1 MEYTFEPLTKKN
13 QNDLKPLYKA
23 VFGKTVSYKQ
33 IDEKYNTSYLGKSH
47 FGYFAYFK
55 GKPIAFFGTILM
67 LMQQNGASEISA
79 QCVDSMILPSHSGKG
94 LFTKLGILTFENL
107 KNNNITFIWGFAN
120 QNSEN
125 RVLKSLGFTFHER
138 FEGFKIFVAEKSLE
152 NVFRKFALTRF
163 LHEKYC
169 SFIFS
174 KYKSDIEFKGSLN
187 EKNIV
192 KSIQNKDFQKY
203 KSNNSNFVIKIN
215 NIFFWIKIQ
224 GGLLVGDIQLN
235 DESNFDEALNKLI
248 KLAKMCCVKNII
260 FQTSPNTT
268 ISKLLKNR
276 KIEKFESW
284 AICYKNF
291 SSEFPL
297 ENLKLTLS
305 DIDTF

>member
-1 MEYTFEPLTKKN
+1 MEYVFKPLTKEN
-13 QNDLKPLYKA
+13 QNDLKFLFKA
-23 VFGKTVSYKQ
+23 VFGKKVSYKQ
-33 IDEKYNTSYLGKSH
+33 IDHKYNTLHLGQSH
-47 FGYFAYFK
+47 FGYFAYFE

-67 LMQQNGASEISA
+67 SMNYNGKSEISA

-94 LFTKLGILTFENL
+94 LFTKLGLLTFENL

-120 QNSEN
+120 QNSEK

-138 FEGFKIFVAEKSLE
+138 FEGYKIFVAKKSIE

-163 LHEKYC
+163 LYKKYYG
-169 SFIFS
+169 FIFS
-174 KYKSDIEFKGSLN
+174 EYKSNFEFKGSLN
-187 EKNIV
+187 EVNIV
-192 KSIQNKDFQKY
+192 KSIQNKDYQKY
-203 KSNNSNFVIKIN
+203 KSNNYNFVIKIN
-215 NIFFWIKIQ
+215 NVLFWIKIQ

-248 KLAKMCCVKNII
+248 KLAKRCGVKDVI

-276 KIEKFESW
+276 KTEKFESW
-284 AICYKNF
+284 AICYNNF